1 MKASNDRRRVA
12 LDWFANHPIMSVR
25 PWPGGSV
32 DGCRYDAGDVYV
44 ETYWLPILGPS
55 AVLAVR
61 RIALWLEAEP
71 TGVNIDLVELGAS
84 LGVGTGTGRHTQ
96 INRTL
101 TRLIDF
107 GVARI
112 AGEHLEVH
120 TTFPPLPTQLRRRL
134 PLSLLDTLAAHERRT
149 LTSP

>member
-12 LDWFANHPIMSVR
+12 LDWFVNHPIIAVR
-25 PWPGGSV
+25 PWTGGQD

-61 RIALWLEAEP
+61 RIAMWLAAEP
-71 TGVNIDLVELGAS
+71 TGVSIDLVELGAS

-112 AGEHLEVH
+112 AGEDLEVH
-120 TTFPPLPTQLRRRL
+120 TTFPSLPRQLRRRL
-134 PLSLLDTLAAHERRT
+134 PLSLLDTLEAHDPRPV
-149 LTSP
+149 TSP

>member
-1 MKASNDRRRVA
+1 
-12 LDWFANHPIMSVR
+12 MSVR
-25 PWPGGSV
+25 PWPGGSLG
-32 DGCRYDAGDVYV
+32 GCRYDAGDVYV

-55 AVLAVR
+55 DVLAVR
-61 RIALWLEAEP
+61 RIALWIEAEAD
-71 TGVNIDLVELGAS
+71 GVNVDLAELGAS

-112 AGEHLEVH
+112 TGEHLEVH
-120 TTFPPLPTQLRRRL
+120 TTFPPLPAQLRRRL
-134 PLSLLDTLAAHERRT
+134 PLSLLDTLEVHDRR
-149 LTSP
+149 LGCPVASP